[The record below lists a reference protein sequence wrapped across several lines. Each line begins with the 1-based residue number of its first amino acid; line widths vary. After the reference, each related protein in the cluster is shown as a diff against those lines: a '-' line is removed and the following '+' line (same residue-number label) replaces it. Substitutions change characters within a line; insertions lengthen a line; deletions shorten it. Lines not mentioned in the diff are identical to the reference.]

1 MLETKNPGTITCIG
15 TTNDNCFLSFFMT
28 LSQSIVEFKNVRLV
42 VAVDETHLKG
52 KYKGSLFIASCFD
65 GNVQIY
71 LWLLIL

>member
-1 MLETKNPGTITCIG
+1 M
-15 TTNDNCFLSFFMT
+15 TNVFLYFFMA
-28 LSQSIVEFKNVRLV
+28 LLQSIVGFNKVRHV